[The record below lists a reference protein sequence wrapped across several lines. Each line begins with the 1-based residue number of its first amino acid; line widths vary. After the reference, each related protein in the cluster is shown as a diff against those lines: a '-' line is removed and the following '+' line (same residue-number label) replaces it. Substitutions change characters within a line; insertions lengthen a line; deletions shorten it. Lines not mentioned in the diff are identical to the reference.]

1 MLYKLDHRAAVVF
14 SSRIGRVH
22 TYCLSVDRCMV
33 LLAQLHAAVFS
44 VISWQSKNLPVEYYN
59 QRAQGLV
66 LGAEGAA
73 KLTV

>member
-1 MLYKLDHRAAVVF
+1 M
-14 SSRIGRVH
+14 G
-22 TYCLSVDRCMV
+22 
-33 LLAQLHAAVFS
+33 LLAQVHTAVFS